1 MTIRQLRDLLATMHP
16 DGEAL
21 VTLFHAD
28 GSAETFAIE
37 DVTGIVNLMP
47 EIARLCSKERTRH
60 GFVLARAPVFSPL
73 THPQVSARERRL
85 VVIFNKLTMP

>member
-37 DVTGIVNLMP
+37 DVTATHGEAHI
-47 EIARLCSKERTRH
+47 EISDEEPAAISTAAL
-60 GFVLARAPVFSPL
+60 
-73 THPQVSARERRL
+73 RERRHRWRGCC
-85 VVIFNKLTMP
+85 

>member
-28 GSAETFAIE
+28 GSAEPLRLRMSPPHGEAHIE
-37 DVTGIVNLMP
+37 
-47 EIARLCSKERTRH
+47 
-60 GFVLARAPVFSPL
+60 
-73 THPQVSARERRL
+73 VSDEEPAA
-85 VVIFNKLTMP
+85 